1 LIATPAAYLF
11 GIDRC
16 RSGTVQ
22 LLQRSLQKS
31 KEVVHMGLLEGKTAL
46 VTGGSTGIGLASAV
60 RLAAEGAHVFIT
72 GRRKTE
78 LDAAV
83 EVIGSA
89 ATAVIGDISNLTDLD
104 RLYETI
110 RSRGRG
116 LDVLFANASI
126 AAFVPLEQ
134 ITEEHFDTLFGINVR
149 GTLFTVQKALPLLND
164 GASVILNG
172 STNVD
177 AGAEAFGVYAATKAA
192 TRSFARTWANEL
204 KGRGIR
210 VNTIT
215 PGPTDTPGLSGLA
228 PDQEQAAGLRQ
239 HLATQVPLGRL
250 GRPEEIAAAVA
261 FLASEQSSFITG
273 SSLYVDGGLNQI

>member
-1 LIATPAAYLF
+1 
-11 GIDRC
+11 
-16 RSGTVQ
+16 
-22 LLQRSLQKS
+22 
-31 KEVVHMGLLEGKTAL
+31 MGPLEGKTAL

-72 GRRKTE
+72 GRRRTE

-83 EVIGSA
+83 EMIGSA
-89 ATAVIGDISNLTDLD
+89 ATGVIGDISNLADLD

-110 RSRGRG
+110 RGRGRG
-116 LDVLFANASI
+116 LDVLFANASV

-134 ITEEHFDTLFGINVR
+134 VTEEHFDTLFGINVR
-149 GTLFTVQKALPLLND
+149 GTLFTVRKALPLLND

-172 STNVD
+172 STNADV
-177 AGAEAFGVYAATKAA
+177 GAEAFGVYAATKTA

-210 VNTIT
+210 VNTVT
-215 PGPTDTPGLSGLA
+215 PGPIETPGL
-228 PDQEQAAGLRQ
+228 AGLVGGPEQVDAFKR
-239 HLATQVPLGRL
+239 HLAEQVPLGRL
-250 GRPEEIAAAVA
+250 GRPEEVAAAVA
-261 FLASEQSSFITG
+261 FLASAQSGFITG

>member
-1 LIATPAAYLF
+1 
-11 GIDRC
+11 
-16 RSGTVQ
+16 
-22 LLQRSLQKS
+22 
-31 KEVVHMGLLEGKTAL
+31 MGLLEGKTAL

-89 ATAVIGDISNLTDLD
+89 ATAVIGDISNLDDLD

-110 RSRGRG
+110 RNRGRG
-116 LDVLFANASI
+116 LDVLFANASV

-134 ITEEHFDTLFGINVR
+134 VTEEHFDTIFGINVR
-149 GTLFTVQKALPLLND
+149 GTLFTVQTALPLLND
-164 GASVILNG
+164 DASVILNG

-177 AGAEAFGVYAATKAA
+177 VGAEAFGVYAATKAA

-228 PDQEQAAGLRQ
+228 PDPEQAAGLRQ

-250 GRPEEIAAAVA
+250 GRPEEIAAAVT

>member
-1 LIATPAAYLF
+1 
-11 GIDRC
+11 
-16 RSGTVQ
+16 
-22 LLQRSLQKS
+22 
-31 KEVVHMGLLEGKTAL
+31 MGLLEGKTAL
-46 VTGGSTGIGLASAV
+46 VTGGSTGIGLAAAV

-72 GRRKTE
+72 GRRKAE

-83 EVIGSA
+83 ETIGSA
-89 ATAVIGDISNLTDLD
+89 TAVAGDIADLGDLD
-104 RLYETI
+104 RLYAAV
-110 RSRGRG
+110 RDRGQG
-116 LDVLFANASI
+116 LDVLFANASV
-126 AAFVPLEQ
+126 AAFAPLEQ
-134 ITEEHFDTLFGINVR
+134 ITEEHFDALFGINVR

-177 AGAEAFGVYAATKAA
+177 AGDEAFGVYAASKAA

-210 VNTIT
+210 VNAVT

-228 PDQEQAAGLRQ
+228 PDPEQAAGLRQ
-239 HLATQVPLGRL
+239 ALAEQVPLGRL

-261 FLASEQSSFITG
+261 FLASGQSSFITG
-273 SSLYVDGGLNQI
+273 TSLYVDGGLNQI

>member
-1 LIATPAAYLF
+1 
-11 GIDRC
+11 
-16 RSGTVQ
+16 
-22 LLQRSLQKS
+22 
-31 KEVVHMGLLEGKTAL
+31 MGLLEGKTAL
-46 VTGGSTGIGLASAV
+46 VTGGSTGIGLAAAV

-72 GRRKTE
+72 GRRKAE
-78 LDAAV
+78 LEAAV
-83 EVIGSA
+83 ETIGS
-89 ATAVIGDISNLTDLD
+89 ATAVIGDIADLADLD
-104 RLYETI
+104 RLYEAV
-110 RSRGRG
+110 RDRGQG
-116 LDVLFANASI
+116 LDVLFANASV
-126 AAFVPLEQ
+126 AAFAPLEQ

-177 AGAEAFGVYAATKAA
+177 AGDEAFGVYAASKAA

-210 VNTIT
+210 VNAVT

-228 PDQEQAAGLRQ
+228 PDPEQAAGLRQ
-239 HLATQVPLGRL
+239 ALAAQVPLGRL

-261 FLASEQSSFITG
+261 FLASGQSSFITG
-273 SSLYVDGGLNQI
+273 TSLYVDGGLNQI

>member
-1 LIATPAAYLF
+1 
-11 GIDRC
+11 
-16 RSGTVQ
+16 
-22 LLQRSLQKS
+22 
-31 KEVVHMGLLEGKTAL
+31 MGLLEGKTAL

-83 EVIGSA
+83 ETIGSA
-89 ATAVIGDISNLTDLD
+89 TAVVGDIADLAARD
-104 RLYETI
+104 RLYEAP
-110 RSRGRG
+110 RDRGQG
-116 LDVLFANASI
+116 LDVLFANASV
-126 AAFVPLEQ
+126 AEFVPLEQ

-177 AGAEAFGVYAATKAA
+177 VGDEAFGVYAASKAA

-210 VNTIT
+210 VNTVT

-228 PDQEQAAGLRQ
+228 PDPEQAAGLRQ

-261 FLASEQSSFITG
+261 FLASGQSSFITG

>member
-1 LIATPAAYLF
+1 
-11 GIDRC
+11 
-16 RSGTVQ
+16 
-22 LLQRSLQKS
+22 
-31 KEVVHMGLLEGKTAL
+31 MGLLEGKTAL

-72 GRRKTE
+72 GRRKAE

-83 EVIGSA
+83 ESIGS
-89 ATAVIGDISNLTDLD
+89 ATAVIGDIADLADLD
-104 RLYETI
+104 RLYEAV
-110 RSRGRG
+110 RDRGQG
-116 LDVLFANASI
+116 LDVLFANASV
-126 AAFVPLEQ
+126 AEFVPLEQ

-177 AGAEAFGVYAATKAA
+177 VGAEAFGVYAASKAA

-210 VNTIT
+210 VNAVT

-228 PDQEQAAGLRQ
+228 PDPEHAAGLRQ
-239 HLATQVPLGRL
+239 HLAAQVPLGRL

>member
-1 LIATPAAYLF
+1 
-11 GIDRC
+11 
-16 RSGTVQ
+16 
-22 LLQRSLQKS
+22 
-31 KEVVHMGLLEGKTAL
+31 MGLLEGKTAL

-83 EVIGSA
+83 ETIGSA
-89 ATAVIGDISNLTDLD
+89 TAVVGDIADLADLD
-104 RLYETI
+104 RVYEAV
-110 RSRGRG
+110 RDRGQG
-116 LDVLFANASI
+116 LDVLFANASV
-126 AAFVPLEQ
+126 AEFVPLEQ

-177 AGAEAFGVYAATKAA
+177 VGDEAFGVYAASKAA

-210 VNTIT
+210 VNAVT

-228 PDQEQAAGLRQ
+228 PDPEQAAGLRQ

-261 FLASEQSSFITG
+261 FLASGQSSFITG

>member
-1 LIATPAAYLF
+1 M
-11 GIDRC
+11 G
-16 RSGTVQ
+16 Q
-22 LLQRSLQKS
+22 LD
-31 KEVVHMGLLEGKTAL
+31 GKTAI
-46 VTGGSTGIGLASAV
+46 VTGGTSGIGLATAE
-60 RLAAEGAHVFIT
+60 RFAAEGAHVYVT
-72 GRRKTE
+72 GRRQDA

-83 EVIGSA
+83 ARIGHN
-89 ATAVIGDISNLTDLD
+89 ATGVRGDVANLADLD

-116 LDVLFANASI
+116 LDVLFANASVVEL
-126 AAFVPLEQ
+126 VPLEQ
-134 ITEEHFDTLFGINVR
+134 VTEEHFDTLFGINVR

-177 AGAEAFGVYAATKAA
+177 VGAEALGVYAATKAA
-192 TRSFARTWANEL
+192 TRSFSRTWANEL

-228 PDQEQAAGLRQ
+228 ADPEQAAGLRQ
-239 HLATQVPLGRL
+239 HLAAQVPLGRL
-250 GRPEEIAAAVA
+250 GRPEEIAAAVT